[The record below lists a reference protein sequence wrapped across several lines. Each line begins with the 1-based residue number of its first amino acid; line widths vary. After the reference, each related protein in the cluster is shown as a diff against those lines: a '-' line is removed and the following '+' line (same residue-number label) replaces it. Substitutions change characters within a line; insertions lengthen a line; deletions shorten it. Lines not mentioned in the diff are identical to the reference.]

1 MQAGH
6 SRKESD
12 DFSKLFLG
20 ADNENLGLSGDN
32 FTVEPALTE
41 PTLSFHQPKSS
52 FTSFRDFVSR
62 SSARIRVEAQRL
74 PDTYNGLMKL
84 YVHPLTSVVILLAA
98 ITIPV
103 GLGYYVFHRDYKARG
118 EYLVIDKSLESFEI
132 PGHISSQREDM
143 ISVASKLSKEVKATP
158 LRRPKRS
165 PHKPMG
171 KSDPAYQKSAKWT
184 LELVYLAIGDDDLN
198 IFTKERLE
206 SIHQIEQSLMNQE
219 GFTDYC
225 WKWEDAQIDHFLKDG
240 CTPPISLVDFF
251 FPSVTQGMRIYDGRG
266 MRDDGARQHNLT
278 EASIKQSL
286 QLLLTKPFTYW
297 FVDGSFSKDNP
308 KSRFL
313 RAEVKFGYPLKS
325 GGSKRTQTKTFK
337 RYLVKYVEGIKKL
350 STE

>member
-6 SRKESD
+6 SRKKSD

-20 ADNENLGLSGDN
+20 ADGENLGLCGDTLSVN
-32 FTVEPALTE
+32 PALTE
-41 PTLSFHQPKSS
+41 PHLSFHQPKSG
-52 FTSFRDFVSR
+52 FTSFREFFYR
-62 SSARIRVEAQRL
+62 SSRRIRLQVPR
-74 PDTYNGLMKL
+74 PTDL

-98 ITIPV
+98 IIIPAV
-103 GLGYYVFHRDYKARG
+103 LGYCVFHRDYADRG
-118 EYLVIDKSLESFEI
+118 EYLIIDKSLESFEI

-143 ISVASKLSKEVKATP
+143 ISVASKLSKEVKLTP

-165 PHKPMG
+165 PHKPTS
-171 KSDPAYQKSAKWT
+171 KPDHYQRKATSFS

-206 SIHQIEQSLMNQE
+206 SIHQIEQSLMNVK

-225 WKWEDAQIDHFLKDG
+225 WKWEVAEIDPFLKDH

-251 FPSVTQGMRIYDGRG
+251 FPSVFQNQRVYDGRG
-266 MRDDGARQHNLT
+266 MSDGGGRYNLT
-278 EASIKQSL
+278 EASIKESL

-297 FVDGSFSKDNP
+297 FVDGSFSKDNQR
-308 KSRFL
+308 SRFL

-325 GGSKRTQTKTFK
+325 GGSKHTQTRASKK
-337 RYLVKYVEGIKKL
+337 YLVEFVEGLKKL
-350 STE
+350 STK

>member
-20 ADNENLGLSGDN
+20 TESENLGLSGNSVAVD
-32 FTVEPALTE
+32 PALTE
-41 PTLSFHQPKSS
+41 PTLAFHQPKSG
-52 FTSFRDFVSR
+52 FTSFREFFNR
-62 SSARIRVEAQRL
+62 SSGRIRVEARRL
-74 PDTYNGLMKL
+74 PVNGLMQV
-84 YVHPLTSVVILLAA
+84 YVHPVASVVILLAA
-98 ITIPV
+98 IIIPTF
-103 GLGYYVFHRDYKARG
+103 LGYYVFHRDYVERG
-118 EYLVIDKSLESFEI
+118 EILVIDKSLESFEI

-165 PHKPMG
+165 AHWPTSKPG
-171 KSDPAYQKSAKWT
+171 HVYQKKAAWT
-184 LELVYLAIGDDDLN
+184 LELVYLAIGDDDSN
-198 IFTKERLE
+198 IFTKERLD
-206 SIHQIEQSLMNQE
+206 SIHQIEQSLMDQE

-225 WKWEDAQIDHFLKDG
+225 WKWEVAQIDPFLKDG

-251 FPSVTQGMRIYDGRG
+251 FPSVFQERRIYDGRG
-266 MRDDGARQHNLT
+266 MEESGARHNIT
-278 EASIKQSL
+278 EESIKKSL

-313 RAEVKFGYPLKS
+313 RAELKFGYPLKS
-325 GGSKRTQTKTFK
+325 GGSKRTQTRAFK
-337 RYLVKYVEGIKKL
+337 KYLVNYVEGLKKL
-350 STE
+350 STK